1 MPGVDEI
8 DEIIAREL
16 RKNGRATL
24 TELGK
29 KVGLTPS
36 AIKNRI
42 EKLEKL
48 GVIKGYSAI
57 IDPSFF
63 GEFITAV
70 IEIELIEPDSHE
82 LESLLRPILKMR
94 NIVDVYKKT
103 GEFQLVI
110 RGTFRDV
117 EALNGFI
124 RDIRRT
130 YLKNLARRTRV
141 SIVLENFKE
150 SGVILK

>member
-8 DEIIAREL
+8 DEIIVREL
-16 RKNGRATL
+16 KKNGRITL

-29 KVGLTPS
+29 KVGLTAS

-48 GVIKGYSAI
+48 GVIKGYSAVV
-57 IDPSFF
+57 DPSFF
-63 GEFITAV
+63 GEFITAI
-70 IEIELIEPDSHE
+70 IEVELVEPDSQE
-82 LESLLRPILKMR
+82 LSKLLRPILRMESI
-94 NIVDVYKKT
+94 NDVYKKT

-110 RGTFRDV
+110 RGTFKDV
-117 EALNGFI
+117 DSLNGFLKDLRGI
-124 RDIRRT
+124 